1 METYQMMKAKKS
13 RSRKIWAA
21 FIFILAGLLFL
32 GNNLG
37 MIDPYIFRIIFSWQM
52 LLVAIGL
59 LNLFWRNFIV
69 GLIFIGI
76 GGFFLVPQVAPVG
89 SGWTNTWW
97 PLLVI
102 FGGLL
107 IFVKAISS
115 YNQKSDLYKQFYSE
129 SSYRSKDGFVVSDNV
144 FGFVQQIVLE
154 PVFKG
159 ARIKNTF
166 GATVLDLR
174 KTNLEAAETYIDVE
188 CVFGGME
195 IAVPN
200 DWVVVSELKN
210 TFGGLEDK
218 KYFEKGQMDYEH
230 RLVIRGKLT
239 FGGIEI
245 KR

>member
-1 METYQMMKAKKS
+1 MGTYQKTKKCCS
-13 RSRKIWAA
+13 GRICVA

-32 GNNLG
+32 GKNLE
-37 MIDPYIFRIIFSWQM
+37 IIRPDIFSIIFSWQM

-59 LNLFWRNFIV
+59 LNLFWRNFTTGMI
-69 GLIFIGI
+69 LIGI
-76 GGFFLVPQVAPVG
+76 GGFFLVPQMVPMEQ
-89 SGWTNTWW
+89 GWTNTWW

-102 FGGLL
+102 FGGVLILL
-107 IFVKAISS
+107 KAVSTSNKKSNS
-115 YNQKSDLYKQFYSE
+115 YQDLPPKSAYV
-129 SSYRSKDGFVVSDNV
+129 SKDGFVVSDNV

-159 ARIKNTF
+159 ARIKNIF

-174 KTNLEAAETYIDVE
+174 KTSLEGVETYIDVE

-195 IAVPN
+195 ITVPG
-200 DWVVVSELKN
+200 DWVVINELKT

-218 KYFEKGQMDYEH
+218 GYFEKEQIDYAH
-230 RLVIRGKLT
+230 KLVIRGKLT